1 MQPSPLAR
9 YLCTAYALLIIYASL
24 HPFSG
29 WRDNGVLPF
38 AFLAAAPP
46 RYVTTFDVVANLL
59 AYAPFGFLA
68 VLALFPTL
76 RGAGAV
82 TAACLA
88 ATALSVSLEFVQN
101 YLPARFASNLDVAAN
116 AAGALVGAIAG
127 AALSGKLLRDAGL
140 HALRYRLFR
149 PGGRIDL
156 GLVLIG
162 LWLVSQLSPGTLLF
176 GTGDL
181 RELLQSPSGALHT
194 PDVFMRVEA
203 GVAGANTVA
212 VGLLAAAL
220 VERGQPVRLL
230 VIALLAAAFAVR
242 TFAFGLLFSAQ
253 DMLAWVTPGAVFGVA
268 AGTLLTII
276 ASALPLAARLALSA
290 VALMAATALVN
301 LAPGNPY
308 LTASLAV
315 WQQGHFLNF
324 NGLTRIVS
332 AIWPFCALLVL
343 MLLAGDREHRG
354 S

>member
-9 YLCTAYALLIIYASL
+9 YLYAAYALLIVYASL
-24 HPFSG
+24 HPFTG
-29 WRDNGVLPF
+29 WRDNGVLLL
-38 AFLAAAPP
+38 AFLTAPLP
-46 RYVTTFDVVANLL
+46 RYVTAFDVVANIL
-59 AYAPFGFLA
+59 AYAPLGFLG
-68 VLALFPTL
+68 VLALFPAL
-76 RGAGAV
+76 RGARAV
-82 TAACLA
+82 IAAALFA
-88 ATALSVSLEFVQN
+88 VALSMSLEVLQN
-101 YLPARFASNLDVAAN
+101 YLPARFASNLDLAAN
-116 AAGALVGAIAG
+116 AAGGLVGAMFG
-127 AALSGKLLRDAGL
+127 AAYAGRLLRGEGL

-162 LWLVSQLSPGTLLF
+162 LWLVSQLNPGTMLF

-194 PDVFMRVEA
+194 PDVFIRFEA

-220 VERGQPVRLL
+220 VERDQPVRLL
-230 VIALLAAAFAVR
+230 VIVLLAGAFVVR

-253 DMLAWVTPGAVFGVA
+253 DMLAWVTPGAMFGVA

-276 ASALPLAARLALSA
+276 ASALPRAGRLVLSA

-301 LAPGNPY
+301 VAPGNPY
-308 LTASLAV
+308 LIASLAV
-315 WQQGHFLNF
+315 WKQGHFLNF

-332 AIWPFCALLVL
+332 AVWPFCALLVL
-343 MLLAGDREHRG
+343 MLLAGDRERRG
-354 S
+354 R